1 MLSFFPTPYPGE
13 WWYSV
18 LCRYH
23 LRSGNAKFQTTIREL
38 FQGRPRAMIGAF
50 FPNNTVYQLCSQLPP
65 SFDIKTMILGHTP
78 FPYYMRMYTDTQKE
92 DFLKALCKGEATTPT
107 YIWKTAG
114 KEPAASIL
122 SAVCERGCKT
132 IW

>member
-23 LRSGNAKFQTTIREL
+23 VKSGNEKFQTTIREL
-38 FQGRPRAMIGAF
+38 FQGKPRAMIGAF
-50 FPNNTVYQLCSQLPP
+50 FPNNTMHQIVSQLPQ
-65 SFDIKTMILGHTP
+65 SFDLKKLILEHTP
-78 FPYYMRMYTDTQKE
+78 FRYYMRMYSLQEKI
-92 DFLKALCKGEATTPT
+92 DFLDALCKGEATTPT

-114 KEPAASIL
+114 GKNQRSE
-122 SAVCERGCKT
+122 ERRVGKSVG
-132 IW
+132 